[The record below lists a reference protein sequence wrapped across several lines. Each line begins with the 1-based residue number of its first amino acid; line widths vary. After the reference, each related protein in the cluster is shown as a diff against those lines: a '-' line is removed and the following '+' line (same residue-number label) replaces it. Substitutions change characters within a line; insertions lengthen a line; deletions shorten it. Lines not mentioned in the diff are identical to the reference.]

1 MKKVAILGGGV
12 AGSLLAYMLS
22 KVNYDVTIFDINE
35 KYIKPCGDVVPNI
48 YTPPFN
54 WIQNKKIRILY

>member
-12 AGSLLAYMLS
+12 SGSLLAYMLS

-35 KYIKPCGDVVPNI
+35 KYIKPCGDIVPNI

-54 WIQNKKIRILY
+54 